1 MLGSLLLLTLVSV
14 TLGRW
19 VGLLLPLTWV
29 AGAAVLRTRVGEQMT
44 LRAACG
50 FHRPSPAQAASLQPA
65 WSTALRVAGTAASD
79 VELYVQTDRASNA
92 CAAGGRSVAVPSRVV
107 EDHATGRLPEGQL
120 VAVLVP
126 RAGPP
131 RHGG

>member
-19 VGLLLPLTWV
+19 VLLLLPLTWA

-50 FHRPSPAQAASLQPA
+50 FHPPSPAQTVAADRMLAGPAVAEFLALQQGE
-65 WSTALRVAGTAASD
+65 WM
-79 VELYVQTDRASNA
+79 
-92 CAAGGRSVAVPSRVV
+92 AGGVLGVVRVTAGVGPLANAAISRRSEHAADRFAA
-107 EDHATGRLPEGQL
+107 DHGL
-120 VAVLVP
+120 
-126 RAGPP
+126 AG
-131 RHGG
+131 GLAAALQELD